1 MIQSLL
7 HCLSGTPI
15 RSKSAQLMLL
25 YHFSFVENVKKAH
38 KMYKDTVDKLCKN
51 GADLVSEDED
61 LHTLCPIHSGH
72 STCIPSGCHAIVRVA
87 STILATC
94 ILQ

>member
-7 HCLSGTPI
+7 HCLSGTHI

-25 YHFSFVENVKKAH
+25 YHFSFVEKCKKAH
-38 KMYKDTVDKLCKN
+38 KMYKDTVDKLN
-51 GADLVSEDED
+51 GATLVREDED

-72 STCIPSGCHAIVRVA
+72 STRIPSGCHAIVRVA
-87 STILATC
+87 STILGAC
-94 ILQ
+94 LLQ